1 MTKFSRKFGRHH
13 RSQFDHGI
21 PSSSAAASPHH
32 HAVLAQFQVGGVEK
46 NHLAEFGVQDIH
58 LKRIDCRAVVSILYR
73 QLQFDGI
80 GVLDE
85 FEHFCNV
92 LVVRLSRQPF
102 HETSTF
108 PGLQVSAN
116 LYSIRQ
122 STTVYSPP
130 ASSLSKEPQRFSY
143 VLRAVRFQLQTA
155 IVDDGH
161 SSTGTVRWHGARY
174 LSGVRVWIRFGR
186 WRSRE
191 PDPEPQL
198 PARMIIASVL
208 SLLAFILGFTFAL
221 ASSHFDSRNQALHDE
236 ATAIAT
242 AYHRADLLP
251 EPERTQLRN
260 LLREYVDL
268 RLEISGSANPDEVI
282 ARLRRLQERIWARA
296 IGPGKQGVV
305 PTTPTLLLQSLNEMI
320 DVQSERVLTNV
331 RARIPGV
338 IWAILYGIILISV
351 AAAGYHSGL
360 AGNLRRSFAA
370 LAYALVFAAVIV
382 MIADADIPQF
392 GQFRV
397 NRQPL
402 LDLRARFS
410 GSGP

>member
-1 MTKFSRKFGRHH
+1 MTAILLPALFVGT
-13 RSQFDHGI
+13 
-21 PSSSAAASPHH
+21 A
-32 HAVLAQFQVGGVEK
+32 LAILVAF
-46 NHLAEFGVQDIH
+46 EFG
-58 LKRIDCRAVVSILYR
+58 L
-73 QLQFDGI
+73 
-80 GVLDE
+80 
-85 FEHFCNV
+85 
-92 LVVRLSRQPF
+92 
-102 HETSTF
+102 
-108 PGLQVSAN
+108 
-116 LYSIRQ
+116 
-122 STTVYSPP
+122 
-130 ASSLSKEPQRFSY
+130 
-143 VLRAVRFQLQTA
+143 
-155 IVDDGH
+155 
-161 SSTGTVRWHGARY
+161 
-174 LSGVRVWIRFGR
+174 RFGR